1 MFLVIYSN
9 IRVRNLIL
17 DMITRV
23 CCDSPDCRSCGS
35 PLAVRCDTT
44 PVLLTTSHPFSPLSL
59 DRCPLHL
66 AASLPLSF
74 AALSS
79 PVLLKPAKGWNCLSI
94 NNERSISNE
103 YSFYKGHV
111 QYSGCKFQKHL
122 DQLLM
127 TCCVKNLRFNRK
139 RRKTVSSLYF
149 KNLNEWLGD
158 CVPFW
163 VVIIIPDPPNEYV
176 LPEWLTPCPRWLP
189 HGGVTG

>member
-1 MFLVIYSN
+1 MSLVIYNN

-23 CCDSPDCRSCGS
+23 CCDSPECRSCGS

-79 PVLLKPAKGWNCLSI
+79 PVLL
-94 NNERSISNE
+94 RSISNE

-149 KNLNEWLGD
+149 KNLNE
-158 CVPFW
+158 
-163 VVIIIPDPPNEYV
+163 
-176 LPEWLTPCPRWLP
+176 
-189 HGGVTG
+189 

>member
-1 MFLVIYSN
+1 MSIVIYNN

-23 CCDSPDCRSCGS
+23 CCDSPECRSCGS

-158 CVPFW
+158 CVDSEIVF
-163 VVIIIPDPPNEYV
+163 
-176 LPEWLTPCPRWLP
+176 LSGL
-189 HGGVTG
+189 

>member
-1 MFLVIYSN
+1 MFLVIYNN

-23 CCDSPDCRSCGS
+23 CCDSPECRSCGS

-176 LPEWLTPCPRWLP
+176 LPEWLTPGPWWLP